1 MARKAQ
7 SDNMLEKMRDQ
18 HAQDKV
24 NDRMETGSFPTV
36 RKKPR
41 KDLNRASNKSRL
53 LSSILIALMCALLGF
68 AYMSQIN
75 NTKSTYETMD
85 ESELVRLLNESNTQI
100 SNLEQR
106 KTQLNSQLNSLKSAA
121 NEQEQARK
129 IAKQNEET
137 SGLISGRLPAKG
149 QGVTIRIGRG
159 STTKVDASIMFNLIE
174 ELRNAGAEVI
184 AINNVRVITSTYIQD
199 AEEGL
204 IVDGTTIKPT
214 YTVKAIG
221 NPQEL
226 SNAVDIAGGV
236 GAQLQVKYGSNV
248 NVQPSDSIIID
259 EVREATQNQYAKTVD
274 HENATNPIPSAG
286 ETTIIGLP
294 AINVLP
300 ITTTGDR
307 PLTQEDLVTITRLS
321 EGTALLISARGAV
334 SGSRYLLD
342 EDEITVGR
350 DPRADILLDDSTV
363 SRQHAVFRRVNG
375 QFFVVDAG
383 SLNGTYVNR
392 QRVDQASLKNGDE
405 IMIGKF
411 RLVFFTKSAI
421 ISQ

>member
-1 MARKAQ
+1 
-7 SDNMLEKMRDQ
+7 MLEKMRDQ
-18 HAQDKV
+18 HVQDKV

-159 STTKVDASIMFNLIE
+159 LTTKVDASIMFNLIE

-184 AINNVRVITSTYIQD
+184 AINNVRVITSTYIIQD

-259 EVREATQNQYAKTVD
+259 EVREATQNQYAKTV
-274 HENATNPIPSAG
+274 E
-286 ETTIIGLP
+286 
-294 AINVLP
+294 
-300 ITTTGDR
+300 
-307 PLTQEDLVTITRLS
+307 
-321 EGTALLISARGAV
+321 
-334 SGSRYLLD
+334 
-342 EDEITVGR
+342 
-350 DPRADILLDDSTV
+350 
-363 SRQHAVFRRVNG
+363 
-375 QFFVVDAG
+375 
-383 SLNGTYVNR
+383 
-392 QRVDQASLKNGDE
+392 
-405 IMIGKF
+405 
-411 RLVFFTKSAI
+411 
-421 ISQ
+421 

>member
-53 LSSILIALMCALLGF
+53 ISSILIALMCALLGF

-184 AINNVRVITSTYIQD
+184 AINNVRVITSTYSGRRGRFDCGWHHHQARIHG
-199 AEEGL
+199 EGHR
-204 IVDGTTIKPT
+204 
-214 YTVKAIG
+214 
-221 NPQEL
+221 Q
-226 SNAVDIAGGV
+226 
-236 GAQLQVKYGSNV
+236 
-248 NVQPSDSIIID
+248 
-259 EVREATQNQYAKTVD
+259 
-274 HENATNPIPSAG
+274 SAG
-286 ETTIIGLP
+286 T
-294 AINVLP
+294 VQ
-300 ITTTGDR
+300 R
-307 PLTQEDLVTITRLS
+307 
-321 EGTALLISARGAV
+321 
-334 SGSRYLLD
+334 SRYRRRCGRSAPG
-342 EDEITVGR
+342 EIR
-350 DPRADILLDDSTV
+350 I
-363 SRQHAVFRRVNG
+363 Q
-375 QFFVVDAG
+375 
-383 SLNGTYVNR
+383 R
-392 QRVDQASLKNGDE
+392 QRTA
-405 IMIGKF
+405 F
-411 RLVFFTKSAI
+411 
-421 ISQ
+421 

>member
-18 HAQDKV
+18 HVQDKV

-53 LSSILIALMCALLGF
+53 LSSILIALMCALLSF

-259 EVREATQNQYAKTVD
+259 EVREATQNQYAKTV
-274 HENATNPIPSAG
+274 E
-286 ETTIIGLP
+286 
-294 AINVLP
+294 
-300 ITTTGDR
+300 
-307 PLTQEDLVTITRLS
+307 
-321 EGTALLISARGAV
+321 
-334 SGSRYLLD
+334 
-342 EDEITVGR
+342 
-350 DPRADILLDDSTV
+350 
-363 SRQHAVFRRVNG
+363 
-375 QFFVVDAG
+375 
-383 SLNGTYVNR
+383 
-392 QRVDQASLKNGDE
+392 
-405 IMIGKF
+405 
-411 RLVFFTKSAI
+411 
-421 ISQ
+421 

>member
-1 MARKAQ
+1 
-7 SDNMLEKMRDQ
+7 MLEKMRDQ

-159 STTKVDASIMFNLIE
+159 LTTKVDASIMFNLIE

-184 AINNVRVITSTYIQD
+184 AINNVRIQD

-259 EVREATQNQYAKTVD
+259 EVREATQNQYAKTV
-274 HENATNPIPSAG
+274 E
-286 ETTIIGLP
+286 
-294 AINVLP
+294 
-300 ITTTGDR
+300 
-307 PLTQEDLVTITRLS
+307 
-321 EGTALLISARGAV
+321 
-334 SGSRYLLD
+334 
-342 EDEITVGR
+342 
-350 DPRADILLDDSTV
+350 
-363 SRQHAVFRRVNG
+363 
-375 QFFVVDAG
+375 
-383 SLNGTYVNR
+383 
-392 QRVDQASLKNGDE
+392 
-405 IMIGKF
+405 
-411 RLVFFTKSAI
+411 
-421 ISQ
+421 

>member
-1 MARKAQ
+1 
-7 SDNMLEKMRDQ
+7 MLEKMRDQ

-85 ESELVRLLNESNTQI
+85 ESELVRLLNES
-100 SNLEQR
+100 

-159 STTKVDASIMFNLIE
+159 LTTKVDASIMFNLIE

-259 EVREATQNQYAKTVD
+259 EVREATQNQYAKTV
-274 HENATNPIPSAG
+274 E
-286 ETTIIGLP
+286 
-294 AINVLP
+294 
-300 ITTTGDR
+300 
-307 PLTQEDLVTITRLS
+307 
-321 EGTALLISARGAV
+321 
-334 SGSRYLLD
+334 
-342 EDEITVGR
+342 
-350 DPRADILLDDSTV
+350 
-363 SRQHAVFRRVNG
+363 
-375 QFFVVDAG
+375 
-383 SLNGTYVNR
+383 
-392 QRVDQASLKNGDE
+392 
-405 IMIGKF
+405 
-411 RLVFFTKSAI
+411 
-421 ISQ
+421 

>member
-1 MARKAQ
+1 
-7 SDNMLEKMRDQ
+7 MLEKMRDQ
-18 HAQDKV
+18 HVQDKV

-184 AINNVRVITSTYIQD
+184 AINNVRVITSTYIIQD

-259 EVREATQNQYAKTVD
+259 EVREATQNQYAKTV
-274 HENATNPIPSAG
+274 E
-286 ETTIIGLP
+286 
-294 AINVLP
+294 
-300 ITTTGDR
+300 
-307 PLTQEDLVTITRLS
+307 
-321 EGTALLISARGAV
+321 
-334 SGSRYLLD
+334 
-342 EDEITVGR
+342 
-350 DPRADILLDDSTV
+350 
-363 SRQHAVFRRVNG
+363 
-375 QFFVVDAG
+375 
-383 SLNGTYVNR
+383 
-392 QRVDQASLKNGDE
+392 
-405 IMIGKF
+405 
-411 RLVFFTKSAI
+411 
-421 ISQ
+421 

>member
-137 SGLISGRLPAKG
+137 RLPAKG

-159 STTKVDASIMFNLIE
+159 LTTKVDASIMFNLIE

-259 EVREATQNQYAKTVD
+259 EVREATQNQYAKTV
-274 HENATNPIPSAG
+274 E
-286 ETTIIGLP
+286 
-294 AINVLP
+294 
-300 ITTTGDR
+300 
-307 PLTQEDLVTITRLS
+307 
-321 EGTALLISARGAV
+321 
-334 SGSRYLLD
+334 
-342 EDEITVGR
+342 
-350 DPRADILLDDSTV
+350 
-363 SRQHAVFRRVNG
+363 
-375 QFFVVDAG
+375 
-383 SLNGTYVNR
+383 
-392 QRVDQASLKNGDE
+392 
-405 IMIGKF
+405 
-411 RLVFFTKSAI
+411 
-421 ISQ
+421 

>member
-184 AINNVRVITSTYIQD
+184 AINNVRVITSTYIQ
-199 AEEGL
+199 
-204 IVDGTTIKPT
+204 
-214 YTVKAIG
+214 
-221 NPQEL
+221 QEL

-259 EVREATQNQYAKTVD
+259 EVREATQNQYAKTV
-274 HENATNPIPSAG
+274 E
-286 ETTIIGLP
+286 
-294 AINVLP
+294 
-300 ITTTGDR
+300 
-307 PLTQEDLVTITRLS
+307 
-321 EGTALLISARGAV
+321 
-334 SGSRYLLD
+334 
-342 EDEITVGR
+342 
-350 DPRADILLDDSTV
+350 
-363 SRQHAVFRRVNG
+363 
-375 QFFVVDAG
+375 
-383 SLNGTYVNR
+383 
-392 QRVDQASLKNGDE
+392 
-405 IMIGKF
+405 
-411 RLVFFTKSAI
+411 
-421 ISQ
+421 

>member
-1 MARKAQ
+1 
-7 SDNMLEKMRDQ
+7 MLEKMRDQ

-106 KTQLNSQLNSLKSAA
+106 KTQLNSQLNSLKSA
-121 NEQEQARK
+121 
-129 IAKQNEET
+129 AKQNEET

-259 EVREATQNQYAKTVD
+259 EVREATQNQYAKTV
-274 HENATNPIPSAG
+274 E
-286 ETTIIGLP
+286 
-294 AINVLP
+294 
-300 ITTTGDR
+300 
-307 PLTQEDLVTITRLS
+307 
-321 EGTALLISARGAV
+321 
-334 SGSRYLLD
+334 
-342 EDEITVGR
+342 
-350 DPRADILLDDSTV
+350 
-363 SRQHAVFRRVNG
+363 
-375 QFFVVDAG
+375 
-383 SLNGTYVNR
+383 
-392 QRVDQASLKNGDE
+392 
-405 IMIGKF
+405 
-411 RLVFFTKSAI
+411 
-421 ISQ
+421 

>member
-53 LSSILIALMCALLGF
+53 ISSILIALMCALLGF

-159 STTKVDASIMFNLIE
+159 LTTKVDASIMFNLIE

-199 AEEGL
+199 AEEDL

-259 EVREATQNQYAKTVD
+259 EVREATQNQYAKTV
-274 HENATNPIPSAG
+274 E
-286 ETTIIGLP
+286 
-294 AINVLP
+294 
-300 ITTTGDR
+300 
-307 PLTQEDLVTITRLS
+307 
-321 EGTALLISARGAV
+321 
-334 SGSRYLLD
+334 
-342 EDEITVGR
+342 
-350 DPRADILLDDSTV
+350 
-363 SRQHAVFRRVNG
+363 
-375 QFFVVDAG
+375 
-383 SLNGTYVNR
+383 
-392 QRVDQASLKNGDE
+392 
-405 IMIGKF
+405 
-411 RLVFFTKSAI
+411 
-421 ISQ
+421 

>member
-18 HAQDKV
+18 HVQDKV

-137 SGLISGRLPAKG
+137 RG

-159 STTKVDASIMFNLIE
+159 LTTKVDASIMFNLIE

-221 NPQEL
+221 NPLEQ
-226 SNAVDIAGGV
+226 SNAVENAGGE
-236 GAQLQVKYGSNV
+236 GAQLKVKNGSNV

-259 EVREATQNQYAKTVD
+259 EVREATQNQYAKTV
-274 HENATNPIPSAG
+274 E
-286 ETTIIGLP
+286 
-294 AINVLP
+294 
-300 ITTTGDR
+300 
-307 PLTQEDLVTITRLS
+307 
-321 EGTALLISARGAV
+321 
-334 SGSRYLLD
+334 
-342 EDEITVGR
+342 
-350 DPRADILLDDSTV
+350 
-363 SRQHAVFRRVNG
+363 
-375 QFFVVDAG
+375 
-383 SLNGTYVNR
+383 
-392 QRVDQASLKNGDE
+392 
-405 IMIGKF
+405 
-411 RLVFFTKSAI
+411 
-421 ISQ
+421 

>member
-100 SNLEQR
+100 
-106 KTQLNSQLNSLKSAA
+106 
-121 NEQEQARK
+121 
-129 IAKQNEET
+129 EET

-159 STTKVDASIMFNLIE
+159 LTTKVDASIMFNLIE

-259 EVREATQNQYAKTVD
+259 EVREATQNQYAKTV
-274 HENATNPIPSAG
+274 E
-286 ETTIIGLP
+286 
-294 AINVLP
+294 
-300 ITTTGDR
+300 
-307 PLTQEDLVTITRLS
+307 
-321 EGTALLISARGAV
+321 
-334 SGSRYLLD
+334 
-342 EDEITVGR
+342 
-350 DPRADILLDDSTV
+350 
-363 SRQHAVFRRVNG
+363 
-375 QFFVVDAG
+375 
-383 SLNGTYVNR
+383 
-392 QRVDQASLKNGDE
+392 
-405 IMIGKF
+405 
-411 RLVFFTKSAI
+411 
-421 ISQ
+421 

>member
-18 HAQDKV
+18 HVQDKV

-129 IAKQNEET
+129 ITKQNEET

-159 STTKVDASIMFNLIE
+159 LTTKVDASIMFNLIE

-204 IVDGTTIKPT
+204 IVDGTTIKPV

-259 EVREATQNQYAKTVD
+259 EVREATQNQYAKTV
-274 HENATNPIPSAG
+274 E
-286 ETTIIGLP
+286 
-294 AINVLP
+294 
-300 ITTTGDR
+300 
-307 PLTQEDLVTITRLS
+307 
-321 EGTALLISARGAV
+321 
-334 SGSRYLLD
+334 
-342 EDEITVGR
+342 
-350 DPRADILLDDSTV
+350 
-363 SRQHAVFRRVNG
+363 
-375 QFFVVDAG
+375 
-383 SLNGTYVNR
+383 
-392 QRVDQASLKNGDE
+392 
-405 IMIGKF
+405 
-411 RLVFFTKSAI
+411 
-421 ISQ
+421 

>member
-106 KTQLNSQLNSLKSAA
+106 KTQLNSQLNSLKSA
-121 NEQEQARK
+121 RK

-159 STTKVDASIMFNLIE
+159 LTTKVDASIMFNLIE

-259 EVREATQNQYAKTVD
+259 EVREATQNQYAKTV
-274 HENATNPIPSAG
+274 E
-286 ETTIIGLP
+286 
-294 AINVLP
+294 
-300 ITTTGDR
+300 
-307 PLTQEDLVTITRLS
+307 
-321 EGTALLISARGAV
+321 
-334 SGSRYLLD
+334 
-342 EDEITVGR
+342 
-350 DPRADILLDDSTV
+350 
-363 SRQHAVFRRVNG
+363 
-375 QFFVVDAG
+375 
-383 SLNGTYVNR
+383 
-392 QRVDQASLKNGDE
+392 
-405 IMIGKF
+405 
-411 RLVFFTKSAI
+411 
-421 ISQ
+421 

>member
-18 HAQDKV
+18 HVQDKV

-106 KTQLNSQLNSLKSAA
+106 KTQLNSQLNSAA

-159 STTKVDASIMFNLIE
+159 LTTKVDASIMFNLIE

-259 EVREATQNQYAKTVD
+259 EVREATQNQYAKTV
-274 HENATNPIPSAG
+274 E
-286 ETTIIGLP
+286 
-294 AINVLP
+294 
-300 ITTTGDR
+300 
-307 PLTQEDLVTITRLS
+307 
-321 EGTALLISARGAV
+321 
-334 SGSRYLLD
+334 
-342 EDEITVGR
+342 
-350 DPRADILLDDSTV
+350 
-363 SRQHAVFRRVNG
+363 
-375 QFFVVDAG
+375 
-383 SLNGTYVNR
+383 
-392 QRVDQASLKNGDE
+392 
-405 IMIGKF
+405 
-411 RLVFFTKSAI
+411 
-421 ISQ
+421 

>member
-137 SGLISGRLPAKG
+137 SGLISGR
-149 QGVTIRIGRG
+149 RIGRG
-159 STTKVDASIMFNLIE
+159 LTTKVDASIMFNLIE

-259 EVREATQNQYAKTVD
+259 EVREATQNQYAKTV
-274 HENATNPIPSAG
+274 E
-286 ETTIIGLP
+286 
-294 AINVLP
+294 
-300 ITTTGDR
+300 
-307 PLTQEDLVTITRLS
+307 
-321 EGTALLISARGAV
+321 
-334 SGSRYLLD
+334 
-342 EDEITVGR
+342 
-350 DPRADILLDDSTV
+350 
-363 SRQHAVFRRVNG
+363 
-375 QFFVVDAG
+375 
-383 SLNGTYVNR
+383 
-392 QRVDQASLKNGDE
+392 
-405 IMIGKF
+405 
-411 RLVFFTKSAI
+411 
-421 ISQ
+421 